1 MSALFPSININFHNK
16 TNKIMYAKSKE
27 FLGYSYVCEG
37 PISITAFGEK
47 IPFAQKGTVLT
58 FQGREMSTGLYL
70 YA

>member
-1 MSALFPSININFHNK
+1 
-16 TNKIMYAKSKE
+16 MYAKSKE

-47 IPFAQKGTVLT
+47 ITFAQKGTVLT
-58 FQGREMSTGLYL
+58 FQGKEMSTGLYL